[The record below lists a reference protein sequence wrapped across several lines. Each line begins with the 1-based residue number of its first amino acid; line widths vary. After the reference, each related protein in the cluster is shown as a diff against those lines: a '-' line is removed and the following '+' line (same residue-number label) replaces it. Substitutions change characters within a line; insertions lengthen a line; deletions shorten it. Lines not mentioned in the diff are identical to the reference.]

1 MTQNERVCE
10 LLIMKGKWTKAQCH
24 LCRKIHRSKCP
35 VLVKNQKKELT
46 TNEKGVQ

>member
-24 LCRKIHRSKCP
+24 LCRKIHRSKC
-35 VLVKNQKKELT
+35 VILAKQNLKKEGG
-46 TNEKGVQ
+46 K